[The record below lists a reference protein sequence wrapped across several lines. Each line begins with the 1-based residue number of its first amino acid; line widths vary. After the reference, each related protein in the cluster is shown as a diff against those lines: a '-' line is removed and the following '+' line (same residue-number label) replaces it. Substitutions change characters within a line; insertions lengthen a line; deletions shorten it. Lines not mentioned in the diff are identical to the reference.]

1 MKTENDEKKS
11 NTDRRLN
18 AAVRR
23 FYCPNCNKMKN
34 GKKLTTGYRYEWI
47 CGTCGEFVSGMTRK
61 DYERAV
67 QYERAEDNA
76 LDPENA

>member
-11 NTDRRLN
+11 RSDC
-18 AAVRR
+18 RR

-67 QYERAEDNA
+67 QCERAEDNA
-76 LDPENA
+76 LDPENAKL